1 MLCSSLLL
9 FTSRAFLASLCSREQ
24 QLAYVE
30 AENSV
35 LLRWVPGA
43 DGASGATGYRRV
55 DTGPRGGRFCSW
67 GRESEQR
74 KGGVRMRRV
83 LIVLSLALVMAL
95 VMALTVG
102 TGVAKQATSFE
113 KGQTT
118 THKGNSTNSQVD
130 SCFQGKGSQ
139 NPC

>member
-1 MLCSSLLL
+1 
-9 FTSRAFLASLCSREQ
+9 
-24 QLAYVE
+24 
-30 AENSV
+30 
-35 LLRWVPGA
+35 
-43 DGASGATGYRRV
+43 
-55 DTGPRGGRFCSW
+55 
-67 GRESEQR
+67 
-74 KGGVRMRRV
+74 MRRV

-118 THKGNSTNSQVD
+118 TYKGNSTNSQED